1 MRVVLTPFKILAPL
15 LGVALAGTA
24 VLRAQIPSPAEQA
37 VGYSKATATDPV
49 ARLQQRIN
57 AGELTLAY
65 DETRGYLPA
74 VLQAL
79 NVPVASQGLVFSR
92 TSLQVDRIAPWSPR
106 AIYFA
111 DEVYVGWVQGGPIME
126 IASVDPRLGAVF
138 YTLTQERA
146 ERPTFERQGHTCLQ
160 CHDSS
165 ASTGGVPGFIMR
177 SVVADRHGYPV
188 AADAGAT
195 TDSTPLGKRWGGWYV
210 TGGLGSLQH
219 MGNALTP
226 ALRGE
231 MGNVQTYLAKH
242 PAVAVGGSTDLA
254 KQFDTEPYLSPHSDA
269 IALLVLAHQTYV
281 HNLITLARYES
292 LKASSYGN
300 SPTLPVPVQGAA
312 ERLLRAM
319 FFVGEAEYPARVT
332 GTSAFESQF
341 AARGLRDSKGRSL
354 RDFDLETRLFR
365 YPFSY
370 LVYSEAFDALPSDV
384 KSYLSRRLVEVLA
397 GEDDS
402 ADFARL
408 STADRQ
414 AIREILQAT
423 KPALLRG

>member
-1 MRVVLTPFKILAPL
+1 
-15 LGVALAGTA
+15 
-24 VLRAQIPSPAEQA
+24 
-37 VGYSKATATDPV
+37 
-49 ARLQQRIN
+49 
-57 AGELTLAY
+57 
-65 DETRGYLPA
+65 
-74 VLQAL
+74 
-79 NVPVASQGLVFSR
+79 VFSR

-354 RDFDLETRLFR
+354 RDFDLETRMFR

-384 KSYLSRRLVEVLA
+384 KSYLSRRLVEILA
-397 GEDDS
+397 GEDAS

-414 AIREILQAT
+414 AIREILEAT
-423 KPALLRG
+423 KPALFRG

>member
-1 MRVVLTPFKILAPL
+1 VTAFKILAPL
-15 LGVALAGTA
+15 LGVALVGTT
-24 VLRAQIPSPAEQA
+24 VLRAQMPSPAEQA
-37 VGYSKATATDPV
+37 VGYSKAAATDPV
-49 ARLQQRIN
+49 ARLQQRID

-79 NVPVASQGLVFSR
+79 DVPVASQGLVFSR

-106 AIYFA
+106 AIYFT
-111 DEVYVGWVQGGPIME
+111 DDVYVGWVQGGPIME
-126 IASVDPRLGAVF
+126 IASVDPKLGGVF

-219 MGNALTP
+219 MGNASAP

-231 MGNVQTYLAKH
+231 MGNVQTYLAKR
-242 PAVAVGGSTDLA
+242 PVVSTGGSTDLA
-254 KQFDTEPYLSPHSDA
+254 AQFDTEPYLSPHSDA
-269 IALLVLAHQTYV
+269 VALLVLAHQTYV
-281 HNLITLARYES
+281 HNLITLTRYES
-292 LKASSYGN
+292 LKASSYGGAA
-300 SPTLPVPVQGAA
+300 TLPLAVQGAA

-319 FFVGEAEYPARVT
+319 FFVGETSYPGRVT
-332 GTSAFESQF
+332 GTSAFESAF
-341 AARGLRDSKGRSL
+341 AARGPRDASGRSL
-354 RDFDLETRLFR
+354 REFDLETRLFR

-370 LVYSEAFDALPSDV
+370 LVYSEAFDSLPADV
-384 KSYLSRRLVEVLA
+384 KSYLSRRLLQVLA
-397 GEDDS
+397 GEDAS

-408 STADRQ
+408 APADRQ
-414 AIREILQAT
+414 AIREILGAT

>member
-1 MRVVLTPFKILAPL
+1 VTAFKILAPL
-15 LGVALAGTA
+15 LGVALVTT
-24 VLRAQIPSPAEQA
+24 VLRAQMPSPAEQA

-49 ARLQQRIN
+49 ARLQQRID

-79 NVPVASQGLVFSR
+79 NVPVDSQGLVFSR

-106 AIYFA
+106 AIYFS
-111 DEVYVGWVQGGPIME
+111 DDVYVGWVQGGPIME
-126 IASVDPRLGAVF
+126 IASVDPRLGGVF
-138 YTLTQERA
+138 YTLTQART
-146 ERPTFERQGHTCLQ
+146 ERPSFERQGHTCLQ

-195 TDSTPLGKRWGGWYV
+195 TDATPLGKRWGGWYV

-219 MGNALTP
+219 MGNALAP

-231 MGNVQTYLAKH
+231 MGNVQTYLAKR
-242 PAVAVGGSTDLA
+242 PVVSTGGSTDLA
-254 KQFDTEPYLSPHSDA
+254 GQFDTEPYLSPHSDA
-269 IALLVLAHQTYV
+269 VALLVLAHQSYV
-281 HNLITLARYES
+281 HNLITVTRYEA
-292 LKASSYGN
+292 LKAASYAN
-300 SPTLPVPVQGAA
+300 ASTAPLPLAVQGAA

-319 FFVGEAEYPARVT
+319 FFVCETSYPGRVT
-332 GTSAFESQF
+332 GTSTFESQF
-341 AARGLRDSKGRSL
+341 AVRGPHDAKGRSL

-384 KSYLSRRLVEVLA
+384 KSYLSRRLLQVLA
-397 GEDDS
+397 GEDAS

-408 STADRQ
+408 TPADRQ
-414 AIREILQAT
+414 AIREILEAT